1 MPEGDVVLRTA
12 RRLTAALGGSV
23 ILGCDLRWPNLGG
36 VDFTGA
42 NCLETQSYGK
52 NLLTRFDDGRT
63 LHTHLRMDGSWRVS
77 ASTTP
82 GLGRPFV
89 LPSSSDPSIRARL
102 ASERWTC
109 VGYRLGMMAV
119 VRTRDESAVIGH
131 LGPDLLAPEVTL
143 KEEATIRARVAARS
157 SQTIGAVL
165 LDQEVAAGIGTIYL
179 AETLFRHRISP
190 WRMAGAIADPIPLFR
205 TARDL
210 MQRSADAST
219 RPGSRGSVQI
229 VAHSRAGKPCV
240 RCATPIAVAP
250 VGTPPFDRPAFHCPR
265 CQPD

>member
-12 RRLTAALGGSV
+12 RRLTAAMGGAV
-23 ILGCDLRWPNLGG
+23 IRGCDLRWPSLGG

-42 NCLETQSYGK
+42 TCLETQSYGK

-63 LHTHLRMDGSWRVS
+63 LHTHLRMDGTWRVS
-77 ASTTP
+77 ASRRTGP
-82 GLGRPFV
+82 GLPFV
-89 LPSSSDPSIRARL
+89 LPNDPDPGIRARL
-102 ASERWTC
+102 ATDNWTC
-109 VGYRLGMMAV
+109 IGRHLGMMTV
-119 VRTRDESAVIGH
+119 LRTRDESSVIGH
-131 LGPDLLAPEVTL
+131 LGPDLLAPELT
-143 KEEATIRARVAARS
+143 EEDEAAIRAAVAVRGMRS
-157 SQTIGAVL
+157 IGAVL
-165 LDQEVAAGIGTIYL
+165 LDQEVAAGIGTIYM

-190 WRMAGAIADPIPLFR
+190 WRTTGAITDPLPLFR

-219 RPGSRGSVQI
+219 RPETRGSVQI

-240 RCATPIAVAP
+240 RCATPLSVAP
-250 VGTPPFDRPAFHCPR
+250 VGTPPYDRPAFYCPR